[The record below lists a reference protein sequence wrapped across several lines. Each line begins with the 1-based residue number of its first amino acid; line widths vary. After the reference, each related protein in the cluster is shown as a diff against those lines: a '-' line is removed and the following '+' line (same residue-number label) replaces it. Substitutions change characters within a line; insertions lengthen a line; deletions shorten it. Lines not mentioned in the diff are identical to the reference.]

1 MNAAVGVLG
10 LLLVAAVIVLPVL
23 LITSA
28 SAPVSRAR
36 VERFARRQQLPI
48 TSGNGNQV
56 IAYLATT
63 RRWRVAGL
71 LVAIAVGI
79 TWGAYQVTRG
89 SGEGTITLLQLLAGW
104 FVGAVIAE
112 ARLAQR
118 PRGQRRTAALRPR
131 HPSAYLSR
139 FARAV
144 LPAALAISL
153 AVTAVTAVTVLTR
166 TAGHAVDVRL
176 AALAA
181 TAALVIAAVVRTVR
195 RRVLDRPQP
204 ALPPDQLA
212 ADDAIRSRS
221 LHVLAGAGAT
231 LVLYA
236 VNHQLV
242 ALRDA
247 FPAAETEFLGV
258 ESLITLGA
266 PVLGWIVATRP
277 WSVSNHRPPAP
288 SAAAAPTRPGG
299 GG

>member
-10 LLLVAAVIVLPVL
+10 LLLIAAVIALPVL

-28 SAPVSRAR
+28 SAPVNRAR
-36 VERFARRQQLPI
+36 VERFARRQQLLI
-48 TSGNGNQV
+48 TPDNGNQV

-71 LVAIAVGI
+71 LVALAAGI
-79 TWGAYQVTRG
+79 TWGAYQLTQG
-89 SGEGTITLLQLLAGW
+89 SGEGSITVLQLLAGW
-104 FVGAVIAE
+104 FIGALIAE
-112 ARLAQR
+112 ARLAHR
-118 PRGQRRTAALRPR
+118 PRGERRAAALRPR
-131 HPSAYLSR
+131 EPSAYLSR
-139 FARAV
+139 FARAA

-153 AVTAVTAVTVLTR
+153 AVAAVTVLTHTSGR
-166 TAGHAVDVRL
+166 DVNVRP
-176 AALAA
+176 ALLA
-181 TAALVIAAVVRTVR
+181 TAAAVVIMAAVWTVR

-204 ALPPDQLA
+204 VLPPDQLA

-236 VNHQLV
+236 INYQLL

-247 FPAAETEFLGV
+247 FPAAEAEFLAV
-258 ESLITLGA
+258 EPLITLGA

-277 WSVSNHRPPAP
+277 WSVTSHRPPAP
-288 SAAAAPTRPGG
+288 PATAAPTRTDGG
-299 GG
+299 G